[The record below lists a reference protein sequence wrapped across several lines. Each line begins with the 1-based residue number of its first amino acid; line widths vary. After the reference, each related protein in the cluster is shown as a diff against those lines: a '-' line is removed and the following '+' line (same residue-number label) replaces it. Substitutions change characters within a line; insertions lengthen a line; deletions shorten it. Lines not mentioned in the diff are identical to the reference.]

1 MVIPSP
7 RMNFVTEAAPSSSP
21 VGVQNDLGWALAT
34 LFRGYLRAADG
45 VLAGVPG
52 GARGYRVLTS
62 VARDCPAS
70 QLALAQLIGLDRTV
84 VTYLLDDLVAAGMVE
99 RTADPADRRA
109 RRVVAT
115 PTGRARLTQADH
127 DLRGVEGHLLGGL
140 TSAEVDDFRSML
152 AHCAM
157 RISTDT
163 GDVCTAIEDIKS
175 GG

>member
-1 MVIPSP
+1 M
-7 RMNFVTEAAPSSSP
+7 TEAIPQSAPI
-21 VGVQNDLGWALAT
+21 GVQNDLGWALAT

-62 VARDCPAS
+62 VARDCPTS

-99 RTADPADRRA
+99 RTADPADRRT

-115 PTGRARLTQADH
+115 PAGQARLTQAEH
-127 DLRGVEGHLLGGL
+127 DLRGVEDHLLRGL
-140 TSAEVDDFRSML
+140 TAAEVDTFRSML
-152 AHCAM
+152 QHCAM
-157 RISTDT
+157 RISTD
-163 GDVCTAIEDIKS
+163 VANLCTTIEEIDA
-175 GG
+175 GQ